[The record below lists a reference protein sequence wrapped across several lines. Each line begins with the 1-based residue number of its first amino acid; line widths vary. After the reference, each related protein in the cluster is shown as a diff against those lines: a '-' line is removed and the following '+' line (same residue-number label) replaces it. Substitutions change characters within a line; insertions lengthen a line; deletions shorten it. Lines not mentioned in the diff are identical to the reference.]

1 MHRLKHPFLET
12 AHDNHGTAAFEG
24 LAALG
29 HDAIANEIDVT
40 TIAEGPYACVLWT
53 DERGIVFGHDGQ
65 LDMLRIGVDTLSDEH
80 IVEAVGVVEAFYQ
93 IGDGVRCDIGAVAF
107 FAETPA
113 EFVTVAGLVD
123 AALALLPVAV
133 FIDIP
138 GVLVVILAA
147 CLISY
152 REVAQLAAVEVA
164 DDDIALRAFPVDIHL
179 AGLGD
184 MGITVTAPHHAD
196 VEPL

>member
-29 HDAIANEIDVT
+29 HDAVANEIDVT
-40 TIAEGPYACVLWT
+40 TIAEGPDACVLWT

-65 LDMLRIGVDTLSDEH
+65 LDMLWIGVDALCDEH
-80 IVEAVGVVEAFYQ
+80 IVEAVGIVEAFYQ

-179 AGLGD
+179 TGLGD
-184 MGITVTAPHHAD
+184 MGITVTAQHHAD